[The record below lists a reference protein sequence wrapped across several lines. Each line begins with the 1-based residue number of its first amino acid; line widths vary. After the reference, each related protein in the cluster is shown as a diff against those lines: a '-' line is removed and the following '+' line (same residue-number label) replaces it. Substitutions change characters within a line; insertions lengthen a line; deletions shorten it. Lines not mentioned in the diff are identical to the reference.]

1 LKLNRIAVRALTRT
15 GGATATRAFLSFA
28 SFMMQGADC
37 HLTVGTEIQKGEALN
52 FPDYFSGRLGLPSIF
67 VQKHLKAFTSAGF
80 EGRLNRTVRFVPIT
94 DSVEFG
100 AFSVQT
106 NNLRA

>member
-1 LKLNRIAVRALTRT
+1 
-15 GGATATRAFLSFA
+15 
-28 SFMMQGADC
+28 MMQGADC

-67 VQKHLKAFTSAGF
+67 VQKHLKAFASAGF
-80 EGRLNRTVRFVPIT
+80 EGRLNRTLIPPPPEGQGIPQGLPVRFVPIT
-94 DSVEFG
+94 DSLEFG